1 MNIPDKNI
9 AQALQF
15 HCAMVADE
23 SSLADGSAGA
33 LSTILGLSESALHAY
48 AKAVI
53 YDKGID
59 RLHWGVTIQERYK
72 RAMSRTP
79 QGSR

>member
-48 AKAVI
+48 VKSVI
-53 YDKGID
+53 KDESID
-59 RLHWGVTIQERYK
+59 RLHWGQTIFSRYK
-72 RAMSRTP
+72 RAMNRTP
-79 QGSR
+79 QRSH